1 MLRNR
6 IALTFALTRVRFSL
20 PFRAAVAMHLG
31 SSVLWLASVPQKS
44 YVSTASGIDS
54 QPSSTHLASLDLY
67 ACVPRWQ
74 RLQTLR
80 AVTLASGKLL

>member
-20 PFRAAVAMHLG
+20 PFRAAMAMHLG
-31 SSVLWLASVPQKS
+31 SSVLWLASVPQES

-54 QPSSTHLASLDLY
+54 QPSSTHLASLDLCLGTSVAKAPDP
-67 ACVPRWQ
+67 ACCHTRF
-74 RLQTLR
+74 R
-80 AVTLASGKLL
+80 

>member
-20 PFRAAVAMHLG
+20 PFRAAVGMHLG
-31 SSVLWLASVPQKS
+31 RSVLWLAFVPQES

-54 QPSSTHLASLDLY
+54 QRSSTHLASLDLCLHTSVAKAPDP
-67 ACVPRWQ
+67 ACCHIRF
-74 RLQTLR
+74 
-80 AVTLASGKLL
+80 G